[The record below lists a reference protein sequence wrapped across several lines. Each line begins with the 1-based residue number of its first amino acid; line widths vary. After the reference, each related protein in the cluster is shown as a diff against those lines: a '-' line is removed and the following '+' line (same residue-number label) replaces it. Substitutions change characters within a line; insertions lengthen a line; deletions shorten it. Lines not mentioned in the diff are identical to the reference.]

1 MALRRSR
8 PFTFRPRGLSDA
20 VDGTNTFPGAM
31 RQLANLIPAPHTRGI
46 FIPRPAST
54 SLTTF
59 SSFTTPAQLEALLV
73 VGSLAYGMIASARF
87 AGKSEPFAYNL
98 LTNTFL
104 TISGVTSASLPATQP
119 TAGDWTPPRM
129 AVIGSR
135 IVATHPGF
143 AGGADPYFGWL
154 DISGL
159 NSTTITGNTTTSST
173 TVDNLSSNVL
183 QAGWNVG
190 MAFSATGIPAGTT
203 ILSIAADGLSVVISQ
218 AATATAAGVALT
230 VTGGTPAAPQWAA
243 GNTNGAVPLPSVPV
257 SVAQFNGRA
266 YYAVKNATVFS
277 DSGNATQVTNAT
289 QVLTFQNGLD
299 VTALAGLPLSA
310 QQGGIIQALIAFQGD
325 ANMVQIT
332 GDPATNNLA
341 TNNLNVATGT
351 LAPNTI
357 CSTPMG
363 LAFVAPD
370 GVRIID
376 FLARV
381 GDPIGAFGQGVVVPF
396 LNAINP
402 SRMCAAFNQNVLRLS
417 VQNGAAINQPVQ
429 EYWLDFGLKIWTG
442 PHSFPS
448 ALIQPWASPSKSTFV
463 LAASGINAQLWK
475 SDPIV
480 TSSSI
485 YTENGAAMTFGYQTV
500 LLPDNQAM
508 AENAV
513 VETAAALAL
522 PNNSTITIQ
531 ALDENGNS
539 LDQIVMSGPSVAPPI
554 WGAVNWGSFVWGGSA
569 SILMQR
575 QIPWTQPLVF
585 KQMSLTITGE
595 SMSSLA
601 IGDLFLRYEILGY
614 LIQR

>member
-8 PFTFRPRGLSDA
+8 PYTFRPRGLSDA
-20 VDGTNTFPGAM
+20 VDGTNAFPGAM
-31 RQLANLIPAPHTRGI
+31 QQLANLIPAPHTRGI

-59 SSFTTPAQLEALLV
+59 GDFTTPAQLEALLV
-73 VGSLAYGMIASARF
+73 VGNTAYGMIASGRF

-104 TISGVTSASLPATQP
+104 TISGVASGNLPATQP
-119 TAGDWTPPRM
+119 TAGDWTPPTI

-135 IVATHPGF
+135 IVFTHPGF

-159 NSTTITGNTTTSST
+159 NSTDITGNTTSGST
-173 TVDNLSSNVL
+173 TVDNLSSDVL

-190 MAFSATGIPAGTT
+190 MAISGLGIPTGAT
-203 ILSIAADGLSVVISQ
+203 IDSIASDGKSVVISA
-218 AATATAAGVALT
+218 AATSTNTGEALT
-230 VTGGTPAAPQWAA
+230 VAGGTATAPQWAS
-243 GNTNGAVPLPSVPV
+243 GNTNGAIQLPSVPV
-257 SVAQFNGRA
+257 AVGQFNGRA
-266 YYAVKNATVFS
+266 YFACKNATPFS
-277 DSGNATQVTNAT
+277 DSGNATQITNAT

-357 CSTPMG
+357 CSTPRG
-363 LAFVAPD
+363 IAFVAPD

-381 GDPIGAFGQGVVVPF
+381 SDPIGAFGDGVVVPF
-396 LNAINP
+396 LSAINP
-402 SRMCAAFNQNVLRLS
+402 SRMCAAFNQNVLRVS
-417 VQNGAAINQPVQ
+417 VKNGAAVNQPVQ
-429 EYWLDFGLKIWTG
+429 EYWFDFGLKIWTG
-442 PHSFPS
+442 PHSFPA

-463 LAASGINAQLWK
+463 LAGSGIDAQLWE
-475 SDPIV
+475 SDPV
-480 TSSSI
+480 ARSSSS
-485 YTENGAAMTFGYQTV
+485 YTENGAAMTFAYQTS
-500 LLPDNQAM
+500 LLPDNQQM

-513 VETAAALAL
+513 VESSIGLVLINESNMTV
-522 PNNSTITIQ
+522 Q
-531 ALDENGNS
+531 ALNEAGAS
-539 LDQIVMSGPSVAPPI
+539 IGTVFLSGPNKP
-554 WGAVNWGSFVWGGSA
+554 GSQWGGFDWGNAPWDGTSGYY
-569 SILMQR
+569 R
-575 QIPWTQPLVF
+575 QYQLPWPEPLVF
-585 KQMSLTITGE
+585 KQMSVLCTGE
-595 SMSSLA
+595 SIA
-601 IGDLFLRYEILGY
+601 GFEIGNLYLRYEILGY
-614 LIQR
+614 LMQ